1 MAKTSSDLATEVL
14 LELRVIGE
22 GETAEAE
29 DVAIVK
35 RKYSGLLEELRDDG
49 KAFWSENSIPERVF
63 QALARVVAGE
73 CANVFGKQYD
83 SGSAFRRLI
92 TLAHRRS
99 TAVPTRAEYF

>member
-1 MAKTSSDLATEVL
+1 MSKTANDLATEVL

-29 DVAIVK
+29 DAAIVK
-35 RKYSGLLEELRDDG
+35 RKYSGLLAELHDTN
-49 KAFWSENSIPERVF
+49 KAFWSEGSIPDRVF

-83 SGSAFRRLI
+83 PGSAYKRLI
-92 TLAHRRS
+92 TLAQRRA
-99 TAVPTRAEYF
+99 TDIPTRAEYF